1 MEFPIQKK
9 VREAMQYYNHTNFD
23 IARSFAKKIHEEFGT
38 LVKAIILFGGS
49 TKKQNTNDI
58 DILIIVDD
66 VSIVLTP
73 EIIQT
78 YRIIV
83 EKAIAEVSMKLH
95 VTSLKFT
102 SFWEYVRAGDPVAI
116 NILRDGVALVDSGF
130 FDPLQILL
138 KQGRIRPTPESVWA
152 YFVRA
157 PASLH
162 NSKWKIMQATL
173 DLYWAVID
181 AAHAALMQMGEVPP
195 SPEHVGEMIKE
206 KMVKPGLIDKK
217 YAHIANHFYELSKM
231 ILYKEIT
238 KISGEEYSKYYAEA
252 EDFVNTMKQFIEGK

>member
-1 MEFPIQKK
+1 MEFQIQKK
-9 VREAMQYYNHTNFD
+9 VREASKYYNNENFG
-23 IARSFAKKIHEEFGT
+23 IARKFAKIVHDEFGN
-38 LVKAIILFGGS
+38 LVKAVVLFGGS
-49 TKKQNTNDI
+49 TKKTTTHDI
-58 DILIIVDD
+58 DIMIIVDD

-73 EIIQT
+73 EVVQT
-78 YRIIV
+78 YRIII
-83 EKAIAEVSMKLH
+83 EKAIVDISTKLH

-102 SFWEYVRAGDPVAI
+102 SFWEYVRAGDPVAV
-116 NILRDGVALVDSGF
+116 NILRDGVAIFDSGF
-130 FDPLQILL
+130 FDPLQMLL

-162 NSKWKIMQATL
+162 NSKWKVMQATL

-206 KMVKPGLIDKK
+206 KMVKTGLVDKK

-252 EDFVNTMKQFIEGK
+252 EDFVDTMKKFIEEK